1 MLINRFIQRIS
12 SLNCLNI
19 DGKPFTSQGYLHHF
33 AIINK
38 LI

>member
-12 SLNCLNI
+12 SLNI

-33 AIINK
+33 AIVNK